1 MAITQVVDDAG
12 PHPLH
17 SACLIA
23 SGNDVSPRSFWR
35 SQSAGGC
42 SGLIPQA
49 CPSMPFLW
57 AIWPFPAELSQPFW
71 WLSCVWCGPSLFPH
85 SQALSQQH
93 MPTITQGSL
102 QDNKSCVLHYPA
114 LYSAAL
120 GSALL
125 ECTSRNLRYKK
136 KKKRRGRPFWK
147 SPGKEY
153 WGAVLFMTLRL
164 DVSSSFIAIY
174 SFIFFFPI

>member
-12 PHPLH
+12 PHLLH
-17 SACLIA
+17 SAFLIA

-57 AIWPFPAELSQPFW
+57 AIWPFPSELSQPFW
-71 WLSCVWCGPSLFPH
+71 WLSCVWCSPSLLPH

-93 MPTITQGSL
+93 MRTITQGSL

-125 ECTSRNLRYKK
+125 ECTSRHLRWKKKK
-136 KKKRRGRPFWK
+136 KKKREALLEEPWEGILG
-147 SPGKEY
+147 SC
-153 WGAVLFMTLRL
+153 V
-164 DVSSSFIAIY
+164 IY
-174 SFIFFFPI
+174 HC